1 MIILHHLGVSQSER
15 ITWLLEELGIEYKLV
30 KHTRAPALAP
40 ESLTSVP
47 GNKTGK
53 SPFIEDTDAGITLS
67 ESGAITDYIIW
78 KHGNGRLALKPDHKN
93 YADYLYWKDFS
104 NATLQPTSEQNV
116 YLKTLAEKTHLTSV
130 VAM

>member
-1 MIILHHLGVSQSER
+1 MIVLHHLGLSQSER
-15 ITWLLEELGIEYKLV
+15 IVWLLEELQLEYKLV

-40 ESLTSVP
+40 ESLKNVP

-78 KHGNGRLALKPDHKN
+78 KYGNGRPALKSDHN
-93 YADYLYWKDFS
+93 NFADYLLWKDFS
-104 NATLQPTSEQNV
+104 NATMQPASKPNPKRNPT
-116 YLKTLAEKTHLTSV
+116 THATPY
-130 VAM
+130 